1 MSQEPTPEGQALHII
16 PGMPQMQ
23 KHDLNQITTRR
34 LATLYVAMFLDD
46 DGKSWPKLS
55 NMYKC
60 YKFINDICDAC
71 EGVTQ
76 EYVNWFMATDPDEIL
91 RLIGMVFSLYYEK
104 LKIFKDKD

>member
-1 MSQEPTPEGQALHII
+1 MSKDPTLEGPALPMTSCI
-16 PGMPQMQ
+16 PQMQ
-23 KHDLNQITTRR
+23 KPDTNQITTRR

-46 DGKSWPKLS
+46 ESKSRPKLS

-60 YKFINDICDAC
+60 YKYINDICDSC

-76 EYVNWFMATDPDEIL
+76 EYVNWFMVTDPDEIL

-104 LKIFKDKD
+104 LKIFNDKD